1 MTMSEA
7 TAPRQYSWLS
17 ALIIVMTVVTL
28 AITATA
34 LHYIETR
41 MVATVGETLALTAA
55 EVSDKLDRFLFE
67 RYGDVLITAGTFSA
81 QPHNRELQ
89 SAYVARMKTSHPD
102 YLWIGVTNARGQV
115 VVATDPVTVGRDYG
129 TEPWFQA
136 VRNGQAVHLGD
147 VTPYEAAGGVDA
159 VAFTAPITGPRGE
172 FLGVVTTQVGIPA
185 LENVLT
191 RTLLAF
197 QQQKGFLGAMEYQFL
212 TEKGAAFIDSD
223 LRHKGLV
230 NLKQLGLPSA
240 LLSERSLSGYIEE
253 EHQRRHVPV
262 ITGYARTQGLGDFEG
277 LHWTVLMRMDRRDVL
292 APIREVL
299 WNLGLTGGAVV
310 APIFGLL
317 VWTVKR
323 VRRVHLHAQRESML
337 ARDAETALRESTAHT
352 RRIVETALDAFIGM
366 DAGGVITDW
375 NVQAEQMFGW
385 PRQEAI
391 GRLVSATIVPAQHRE
406 AHERGLR
413 HFLATGEGPVLNKRI
428 EITACHRDGHE
439 FAVELAISPAL
450 VRGET
455 YAFNAF
461 VRDISARKRTENR
474 SAMQHSTTQILA
486 ESETLVDALPNIL
499 RAICDLSRWDFGAL
513 WFVND
518 HTEVLSCAEI
528 WRQPSMEE
536 TEFSRVTMQTVF
548 TRGLGLP
555 GRVWANGE
563 PAWIPD
569 VVQDT
574 DFPRAP
580 FAAQANLHG
589 AFAFPIRINEK
600 VLGVMEFFSHEVRR
614 PDDDLLKVFVTVG
627 SQVAQFI
634 ERKRAEAKVHTHAE
648 ELEQKNRALDI
659 ALAAAQAAT
668 QAKSSFLAVMSH
680 EIRTPMNG
688 IMGMTGLL
696 LDTHMTPEQRD
707 YADTVRRSSE
717 ALLDIINDIL
727 DFSKFEAGGLTLEAI
742 DFDLRTTVEEALDLF
757 AEPAQRKGLE
767 LGCLLHAEVPTALR
781 GDPGRLRQI
790 LVNLTGNALKF
801 TQQGE
806 VMIHVTRGEETADRA
821 LIEFAVTDTGIGI
834 APEAQA
840 ILFKPFAQVDTS
852 TTRKFG
858 GTGLGLA
865 ICKQLV
871 EQMGGQIGIES
882 VPGQGSTFRFTVWL
896 TKQPAQAHA
905 TPLPKGSLPGRR
917 LCIVDDNATNRRIL
931 EQYAAHWGL
940 QSASASD
947 GYQALAL
954 LRDAATR
961 GEPFDLAILDLQM
974 PRMDGLELGHAIT
987 ADPVLAATRL
997 VLLTSIGLRGQA
1009 EKAKQAGIAAYLT
1022 KPVHRSDLYD
1032 CLSLIVDMPAK
1043 SAADAVDGE
1052 SASRSNDVLVTR
1064 HVLKEAAAAARPRI
1078 LVAEDNIVN
1087 QKVAVCQLEKLGYRA
1102 DVVANGLEAV
1112 EAVSRVSYALVLM
1125 DCQMPEM
1132 DGLEAT
1138 AMIRKREGEQ
1148 ASRRLPIIAM
1158 TANAMLG
1165 DREKCLGAGMDDYLA
1180 KPVKLEH
1187 LEATLARWI
1196 PGQSTPDEQKESVSL
1211 ETREPGYVHD
1221 CVDSAVLADL
1231 RQLDASCSLLSTLIT
1246 HFLEDVPNRL
1256 AALQDALQQ
1265 GEAGALARVAHELNG
1280 ASGNLGVR
1288 KMRQLC
1294 VELQALGKAKDLTK
1308 AGALLAQLVSE
1319 FELVRQRLMAEHATI
1334 AHDTLADDV

>member
-1 MTMSEA
+1 MSEA
-7 TAPRQYSWLS
+7 KVRHSYSWLP
-17 ALIIVMTVVTL
+17 ALIVMMTLVTL
-28 AITATA
+28 VIGGVG
-34 LHYIETR
+34 LWYIETR
-41 MVATVGETLALTAA
+41 MVATTGETLALTAA

-67 RYGDVLITAGTFSA
+67 RYGDVLMMAGTVSA
-81 QPHNRELQ
+81 QPHNREFQ
-89 SAYVARMKTSHPD
+89 STYVARMMTTYPD
-102 YLWIGVTNARGQV
+102 YLWIGATNARGQI
-115 VVATDPVTVGRDYG
+115 VVATDPATLGHDYS
-129 TEPWFQA
+129 TQPWFQA
-136 VRNGQAVHLGD
+136 VHNGRAVHVGD
-147 VTPYEAAGGVDA
+147 VEPFAVKGGADA
-159 VAFTAPITGPRGE
+159 VAFTAPITGPLGE
-172 FLGVVTTQVGIPA
+172 FLGVVTTRVGIPG
-185 LENVLT
+185 LENLVT
-191 RTLLAF
+191 ATLLAF
-197 QQQKGFLGAMEYQFL
+197 QQREGLGGALEYQFL
-212 TEKGAAFIDSD
+212 TETGVAFVDSD
-223 LRHKGLV
+223 LQHKGNI

-240 LLSERSLSGYIEE
+240 LLSERSPFGYVEE

-262 ITGYARTQGLGDFEG
+262 ITGYAKTVARGGFEG
-277 LHWTVLMRMDRRDVL
+277 LHWTVLIRMDRRDVL
-292 APIREVL
+292 APIRAVL
-299 WNLGLTGGAVV
+299 WNLGLVGGAVV
-310 APIFGLL
+310 VPTFGLL
-317 VWTVKR
+317 LWTVKR
-323 VRRVHLHAQRESML
+323 VRREYLLVEQERVNARE
-337 ARDAETALRESTAHT
+337 AEASLRESEAHT
-352 RRIVETALDAFIGM
+352 RRIVETALDGFIGM
-366 DAGGVITDW
+366 DASGIITDW

-385 PRQEAI
+385 TRHEAI
-391 GRLVSATIVPAQHRE
+391 GRLLSATIIPAQHRE
-406 AHERGLR
+406 THERELQ
-413 HFLATGEGPVLNKRI
+413 HFLATGEGPILNTRI
-428 EITACHRDGHE
+428 EIMACHRDGHE
-439 FAVELAISPAL
+439 FPVERSISPAL
-450 VRGET
+450 GKGKAYT
-455 YAFNAF
+455 FSIF
-461 VRDISARKRTENR
+461 VRDLSTQKRREEQSALQHRTTR
-474 SAMQHSTTQILA
+474 ILA
-486 ESETLVDALPNIL
+486 ESDTLMEAMPKIL
-499 RAICDLSRWDFGAL
+499 CAVCELSRWDFSAL

-518 HTEVLSCAEI
+518 HTNVLSCAEI
-528 WRQPSMEE
+528 WLPPSVEA

-555 GRVWANGE
+555 GLVWANGE

-589 AFAFPIRINEK
+589 AFAFPIRIKEK

-614 PDDDLLKVFVTVG
+614 PDDDLLQVFVTVG
-627 SQVAQFI
+627 SQIGQFI
-634 ERKRAEAKVHTHAE
+634 ERKRAEGKVHTHAE
-648 ELEQKNRALDI
+648 ELEQKNHDLDLALVE
-659 ALAAAQAAT
+659 AQAAT
-668 QAKSSFLAVMSH
+668 QAKSAFLAVMSH

-696 LDTHMTPEQRD
+696 LETHLTLEQRD

-727 DFSKFEAGGLTLEAI
+727 DFSKIEAGRLTLETI

-806 VMIHVTRGEETADRA
+806 VMIHVTRGEETADRT

-840 ILFKPFAQVDTS
+840 LLFKPFSQVDTS

-882 VPGQGSTFRFTVWL
+882 VLGQGSTFRFTVWL
-896 TKQPAQAHA
+896 TKQPAEAHA
-905 TPLPKGSLPGRR
+905 TPLLRGSLQGRR

-931 EQYAAHWGL
+931 EQYASQWGL

-954 LRDAATR
+954 LKDAATR

-1009 EKAKQAGIAAYLT
+1009 EKAKQAGISAYLT
-1022 KPVHRSDLYD
+1022 KPVHRSHLYD
-1032 CLSLIVDMPAK
+1032 CLSLIVDLPAK
-1043 SAADAVDGE
+1043 SDADAVDDE
-1052 SASRSNDVLVTR
+1052 AASRPADVLVTR
-1064 HVLKEAAAAARPRI
+1064 HVLKEVAAAARARI

-1087 QKVAVCQLEKLGYRA
+1087 QKVAVCQLEKLGHRA

-1112 EAVSRVSYALVLM
+1112 EAVARIRYALVLM

-1158 TANAMLG
+1158 TANAMQG
-1165 DREKCLGAGMDDYLA
+1165 DREKCLVAGMDDYLA

-1187 LEATLARWI
+1187 LEAMLARWI
-1196 PGQSTPDEQKESVSL
+1196 SGRSTPDEQKEPVSS
-1211 ETREPGYVHD
+1211 ETQEPVQD

-1231 RQLDASCSLLSTLIT
+1231 RQLDISCGLLSTLIT

-1265 GEAGALARVAHELNG
+1265 GDAGALARVAHELNG
-1280 ASGNLGVR
+1280 SSGNLGVR

-1294 VELQALGKAKDLTK
+1294 VELQALGKAKDLTQ
-1308 AGALLAQLVSE
+1308 AGDLLAQLVSE

-1334 AHDTLADDV
+1334 AHDALADDA